1 MSITE
6 VKDRTTSEWVERT
19 NPFHLKR
26 LKFERGLEYN
36 KNILINRLK
45 TILNLEPSEQINYC
59 SVLVKKKILT
69 KKEYSKLKTD
79 TSNENSKDE
88 LRRLL
93 TLHIVE
99 EIEKL
104 EGRHNLEKFMK

>member
-1 MSITE
+1 M
-6 VKDRTTSEWVERT
+6 
-19 NPFHLKR
+19 
-26 LKFERGLEYN
+26 
-36 KNILINRLK
+36 
-45 TILNLEPSEQINYC
+45 
-59 SVLVKKKILT
+59 
-69 KKEYSKLKTD
+69 KLKTD
-79 TSNENSKDE
+79 PSNENSKDE